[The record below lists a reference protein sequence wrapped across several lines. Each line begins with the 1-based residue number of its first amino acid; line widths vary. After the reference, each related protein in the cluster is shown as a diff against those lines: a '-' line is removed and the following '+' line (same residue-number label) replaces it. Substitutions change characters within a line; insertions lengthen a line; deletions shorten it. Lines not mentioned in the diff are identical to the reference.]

1 MHTNHRRSG
10 HRTKKSGRT
19 PGWMRPYSL
28 AWWKKDSARSWRA
41 RERHLIVNGRWDDLE
56 GKVRKDI
63 LWNYW

>member
-1 MHTNHRRSG
+1 
-10 HRTKKSGRT
+10 
-19 PGWMRPYSL
+19 MRPYSL